1 MAATLGRVLCE
12 RTGRSSS
19 GFPYLEARAWEIFRD
34 CVPHLFA
41 FGTRVLD
48 AAARLADAVEAS
60 SLPAEEKAS
69 VRGGATVLRQ
79 VVLTAVI
86 TAPPDLWLLRHVLGF
101 FAELGLLDR
110 LRAGDSINPEACRVV
125 FAGNTRALHPGELDK
140 DLLFLLSRGMVDQ

>member
-1 MAATLGRVLCE
+1 MLHRPSPHRTASVESILDSDRALGSSALRAILDAAAGEDAVAATLGRVLCE

-69 VRGGATVLRQ
+69 VRGGA
-79 VVLTAVI
+79 
-86 TAPPDLWLLRHVLGF
+86 
-101 FAELGLLDR
+101 DR
-110 LRAGDSINPEACRVV
+110 KS
-125 FAGNTRALHPGELDK
+125 TR
-140 DLLFLLSRGMVDQ
+140 